1 MRQLVVYGLFFMPFD
16 EIKIFGRIIISSS
29 VYANVRSI
37 WSQIFRIIII
47 QTNDVNQRIFQKFQ
61 SGRGDKE
68 NMLYLRWIWKYNS

>member
-1 MRQLVVYGLFFMPFD
+1 MPFD

-68 NMLYLRWIWKYNS
+68 NMLYLRLIWKYNS